1 MLKEYIQ
8 TQAAA
13 KHKKPKEWLFQ
24 QARNAQK
31 CSCATHIGR
40 FTHPSV
46 NVTYYDKKDTDTSD
60 DYVTT
65 SSVHCSADIAITGGA
80 ACMPAVKLLQYPLED
95 GRTVLEHLQSE
106 PDFLQRELGEWPI
119 DHMAIQKDLLSV
131 TLQHVPTASD
141 NRLRQGYFPV
151 ADSYHLLTVLPSS
164 SVALEL
170 RRRVRVAEEE
180 GRKARDSKDPA
191 YGTSYPQLLDL
202 TEMSFGGTKPQN
214 ISYLNLQHGGRLSV
228 LPSVPPVLHLR
239 HVKVPRRDFFRE
251 TLQRWQYRED
261 CERLS
266 KLYREV
272 RNNMELRRRARRR
285 EQLLIAKAMLP
296 VYQLRSSLEPGWSQD
311 GQCALPQA
319 QKVWLDEVYAE
330 TRWQDISWQTEIA
343 KAFTRWL
350 MQTRESFEGHDKIV
364 LGNAEFLALQK
375 QVLQAVQETGG
386 MVQEP

>member
-1 MLKEYIQ
+1 
-8 TQAAA
+8 
-13 KHKKPKEWLFQ
+13 
-24 QARNAQK
+24 
-31 CSCATHIGR
+31 
-40 FTHPSV
+40 
-46 NVTYYDKKDTDTSD
+46 
-60 DYVTT
+60 
-65 SSVHCSADIAITGGA
+65 
-80 ACMPAVKLLQYPLED
+80 
-95 GRTVLEHLQSE
+95 
-106 PDFLQRELGEWPI
+106 
-119 DHMAIQKDLLSV
+119 
-131 TLQHVPTASD
+131 
-141 NRLRQGYFPV
+141 
-151 ADSYHLLTVLPSS
+151 
-164 SVALEL
+164 
-170 RRRVRVAEEE
+170 
-180 GRKARDSKDPA
+180 
-191 YGTSYPQLLDL
+191 
-202 TEMSFGGTKPQN
+202 MSFGGTKPQN
-214 ISYLNLQHGGRLSV
+214 ISYLNLQRGGRLSV